1 MFLKKR
7 ETTRTT
13 RTEKL
18 FTYKTHFRSQRW
30 GYKPVS
36 SGRRPGGSRKGI
48 WARLARTVARC
59 VARLRTEKVVAKR
72 RSQPKKD
79 APRPPEPR
87 SETVI
92 LADLKALCGQ
102 PGFAN
107 AVAFACIRDDLILY
121 ETEVTAENMSSMY
134 APSRLVRTE
143 VATLLG

>member
-1 MFLKKR
+1 M
-7 ETTRTT
+7 T
-13 RTEKL
+13 
-18 FTYKTHFRSQRW
+18 
-30 GYKPVS
+30 
-36 SGRRPGGSRKGI
+36 
-48 WARLARTVARC
+48 
-59 VARLRTEKVVAKR
+59 KR

-134 APSRLVRTE
+134 APSRLVSTE
-143 VATLLG
+143 VSTLLGFMVQVEDAPFEHPERPPADMVVAAESIVE